1 MGYDNVD
8 VDAAT
13 ERGILVVHS
22 PTEGNWG
29 GVAEGTM
36 AYMLSLLKKV
46 REKDRHVK
54 NGGWRDPALF
64 GTYVGARM
72 IDGYEGLTIGIVGL
86 GRIGSR
92 LADLLAPWRVKL
104 IAYDPYAEDS
114 KFVHHNVRPVGLE
127 TLLKGVRCSH
137 PALRSQQGNH
147 QFDWGKTVSLY
158 EAVGHFSKRGARA
171 NC

>member
-1 MGYDNVD
+1 MTMSMSMLQRKEGYFSRSQSN
-8 VDAAT
+8 
-13 ERGILVVHS
+13 R
-22 PTEGNWG
+22 GNWG

-92 LADLLAPWRVKL
+92 LADLLAPWR
-104 IAYDPYAEDS
+104 S
-114 KFVHHNVRPVGLE
+114 N
-127 TLLKGVRCSH
+127 
-137 PALRSQQGNH
+137 
-147 QFDWGKTVSLY
+147 
-158 EAVGHFSKRGARA
+158 
-171 NC
+171 